1 MRNGDDDH
9 IGHDHAGS
17 AAGDADIRADQGD
30 AALSAPPSPVGRR
43 AWLRSH
49 RLLVSAVAT
58 AVVALAVAIP
68 LTVSDSADAA
78 PCWSVPAKA
87 RALAGDPAAARTALD
102 PLDDASNLERAH
114 RLLAHDRVCGHGA
127 EVLGRIVTA
136 ATSATASG
144 SPHTMAQARSAFAVA
159 SALSHRAIPPG
170 LAPAVARMLAEY
182 VVDVTRDVSDG
193 HDRDATGPAEP
204 AEGAA
209 LDDTGFTSYGRF
221 LAPHEAHT
229 NFGFSEGLDSAHHV
243 SLDVV
248 IAEVAKDPEAFAIL
262 YDAER
267 TYFAHYLERLTDRAG
282 DPAAHLTAKSKAEDE
297 KFGEDWHAYDTD
309 WPDNDLEDI
318 TDVIAALMQARTR
331 YARNGTIKDLAV
343 FDKTVRAHTDGAY
356 RPAAD
361 RVTTRPPMGD
371 IAERAPS
378 ARVRGDLFDGRQ
390 QLFTVYDAWVRD
402 RGITAERAV
411 TLRQLMDDHYVRG
424 LWLTRF

>member
-1 MRNGDDDH
+1 MGNGDDDH
-9 IGHDHAGS
+9 IGHDHAGP
-17 AAGDADIRADQGD
+17 AVGDADSGADQGD
-30 AALSAPPSPVGRR
+30 AALSAPPFAVGRR
-43 AWLRSH
+43 AWLRSR

-58 AVVALAVAIP
+58 AVVALAVAVP
-68 LTVSDSADAA
+68 LTVADSADAA
-78 PCWSVPAKA
+78 PCWSVPANA
-87 RALAGDPAAARTALD
+87 RALAGDPAAARKALD
-102 PLDDASNLERAH
+102 PLNDASNLQRAH
-114 RLLAHDRVCGHGA
+114 QLLAHDRVCGDGA

-159 SALSHRAIPPG
+159 SALSHREIPTG

-182 VVDVTRDVSDG
+182 VVDVTRDAPDG
-193 HDRDATGPAEP
+193 HDRDATGPAES

-229 NFGFSEGLDSAHHV
+229 TFGFSEGLDSAHDV
-243 SLDVV
+243 SLAGV
-248 IAEVAKDPEAFAIL
+248 ITELAKDPEAFAIL

-267 TYFAHYLERLTDRAG
+267 AYFAHYLERLTGRAG
-282 DPAAHLTAKSKAEDE
+282 DPAARLTAKRKAENE
-297 KFGEDWHAYDTD
+297 KFGGDWRAYDTD

-331 YARNGTIKDLAV
+331 YAKNGTIEDLTA
-343 FDKTVRAHTDGAY
+343 FDKTVRAHTDSAY
-356 RPAAD
+356 RPAAN

-371 IAERAPS
+371 IAERPPS
-378 ARVRGDLFDGRQ
+378 ARIRGDLFDGRQ

-402 RGITAERAV
+402 RGIPAQRAA

-424 LWLTRF
+424 LWLARF